1 MFSGD
6 ERGGKLKRVGCAQR
20 VDADKARRRFTN
32 NVARI
37 DLLPTNFKFL
47 QTTERFYQDSV
58 IGSALA
64 FASRQGGHA
73 FDASTPPDEHA
84 GII

>member
-1 MFSGD
+1 MFSRD
-6 ERGGKLKRVGCAQR
+6 ERGGKLKRVGCAQW
-20 VDADKARRRFTN
+20 VDANNARRSFTE

-37 DLLPTNFKFL
+37 DLLPTDFKFL
-47 QTTERFYQDSV
+47 QTTERLYQDSV

-73 FDASTPPDEHA
+73 FDASAPPDEHA